1 MVIRI
6 PDIHR
11 ISIIDPI
18 GSHQRHLRKIL
29 ANIHDTPQSTG
40 NGEGTNQRSS
50 LNLDMSDTNALL
62 FQEKLASLQG
72 SIRKLNDERLEMLS
86 QIDLLKKE
94 KDILLKA
101 LDDFT
106 RMEDTLE
113 DLKTRNIELQSQLN
127 ALMGAL
133 ERMENEQS

>member
-1 MVIRI
+1 
-6 PDIHR
+6 
-11 ISIIDPI
+11 
-18 GSHQRHLRKIL
+18 
-29 ANIHDTPQSTG
+29 
-40 NGEGTNQRSS
+40 
-50 LNLDMSDTNALL
+50 MSNETLIL

-72 SIRKLNDERLEMLS
+72 SLRKLNDERLEMLS

-106 RMEDTLE
+106 RMEESLE
-113 DLKTRNIELQSQLN
+113 DLKSRNIELQSQLN

-133 ERMENEQS
+133 ERMENEQN

>member
-1 MVIRI
+1 MA
-6 PDIHR
+6 D
-11 ISIIDPI
+11 
-18 GSHQRHLRKIL
+18 QT
-29 ANIHDTPQSTG
+29 NI
-40 NGEGTNQRSS
+40 
-50 LNLDMSDTNALL
+50 L

-72 SIRKLNDERLEMLS
+72 SLRKLNDERLEMLS

-106 RMEDTLE
+106 RMEQSLE
-113 DLKTRNIELQSQLN
+113 DLKSRNIELQSQLN

-133 ERMENEQS
+133 ERMENEQN

>member
-1 MVIRI
+1 
-6 PDIHR
+6 
-11 ISIIDPI
+11 
-18 GSHQRHLRKIL
+18 
-29 ANIHDTPQSTG
+29 
-40 NGEGTNQRSS
+40 
-50 LNLDMSDTNALL
+50 MSETNALL

-113 DLKTRNIELQSQLN
+113 DLKARNIELQSQLN

>member
-1 MVIRI
+1 MA
-6 PDIHR
+6 D
-11 ISIIDPI
+11 
-18 GSHQRHLRKIL
+18 QT
-29 ANIHDTPQSTG
+29 NI
-40 NGEGTNQRSS
+40 
-50 LNLDMSDTNALL
+50 L

-72 SIRKLNDERLEMLS
+72 SLRKLNDERLEMLS

-94 KDILLKA
+94 KNILLKA

-106 RMEDTLE
+106 RMEESLE
-113 DLKTRNIELQSQLN
+113 DLKSRNIELQSQLN

>member
-1 MVIRI
+1 
-6 PDIHR
+6 
-11 ISIIDPI
+11 
-18 GSHQRHLRKIL
+18 L
-29 ANIHDTPQSTG
+29 ANIQVSAQSTG
-40 NGEGTNQRSS
+40 NREGANQGSF
-50 LNLDMSDTNALL
+50 LNLGMADNTALL

-106 RMEDTLE
+106 RMEEMLE

-133 ERMENEQS
+133 DRMENEEF

>member
-1 MVIRI
+1 
-6 PDIHR
+6 
-11 ISIIDPI
+11 
-18 GSHQRHLRKIL
+18 
-29 ANIHDTPQSTG
+29 
-40 NGEGTNQRSS
+40 
-50 LNLDMSDTNALL
+50 MSKETLIL

-72 SIRKLNDERLEMLS
+72 SLRKQNDERLEMLS

-94 KDILLKA
+94 KNILLKA

-106 RMEDTLE
+106 RMEESLE
-113 DLKTRNIELQSQLN
+113 DLKSRNIELQSQLN

>member
-1 MVIRI
+1 
-6 PDIHR
+6 
-11 ISIIDPI
+11 
-18 GSHQRHLRKIL
+18 
-29 ANIHDTPQSTG
+29 
-40 NGEGTNQRSS
+40 
-50 LNLDMSDTNALL
+50 MSETNALL

>member
-1 MVIRI
+1 MG
-6 PDIHR
+6 DN
-11 ISIIDPI
+11 
-18 GSHQRHLRKIL
+18 
-29 ANIHDTPQSTG
+29 NI
-40 NGEGTNQRSS
+40 
-50 LNLDMSDTNALL
+50 LL

-106 RMEDTLE
+106 KMEESLE
-113 DLKTRNIELQSQLN
+113 DLKTRNVELQSQLN

-133 ERMENEQS
+133 DRMENEQI

>member
-1 MVIRI
+1 
-6 PDIHR
+6 
-11 ISIIDPI
+11 
-18 GSHQRHLRKIL
+18 
-29 ANIHDTPQSTG
+29 
-40 NGEGTNQRSS
+40 
-50 LNLDMSDTNALL
+50 MSDTNALL

-113 DLKTRNIELQSQLN
+113 NLKARNIELQSQLN

>member
-1 MVIRI
+1 
-6 PDIHR
+6 
-11 ISIIDPI
+11 
-18 GSHQRHLRKIL
+18 
-29 ANIHDTPQSTG
+29 
-40 NGEGTNQRSS
+40 
-50 LNLDMSDTNALL
+50 MSDTNALL

-113 DLKTRNIELQSQLN
+113 DLKARNIELQSQLN

>member
-1 MVIRI
+1 MA
-6 PDIHR
+6 D
-11 ISIIDPI
+11 
-18 GSHQRHLRKIL
+18 
-29 ANIHDTPQSTG
+29 NTP
-40 NGEGTNQRSS
+40 
-50 LNLDMSDTNALL
+50 LL

-72 SIRKLNDERLEMLS
+72 SIRKLNDDRLEMLS

-106 RMEDTLE
+106 RMEETLE
-113 DLKTRNIELQSQLN
+113 DFKNKNIELQSQLN

-133 ERMENEQS
+133 DRMENEQF